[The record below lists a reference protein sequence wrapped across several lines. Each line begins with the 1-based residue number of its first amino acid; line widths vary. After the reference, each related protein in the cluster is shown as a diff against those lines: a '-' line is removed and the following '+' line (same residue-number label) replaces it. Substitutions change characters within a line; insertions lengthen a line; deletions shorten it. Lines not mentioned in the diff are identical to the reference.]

1 MALHYLNGLP
11 LLKWAIYIVKS
22 NIYIY
27 IYIYISE
34 MSYLIFFFPI
44 VFEDIKKGYVSNK
57 IK

>member
-11 LLKWAIYIVKS
+11 LLKWPIYIVKS

-27 IYIYISE
+27 IYIYFGNE
-34 MSYLIFFFPI
+34 LFDFFFPI

>member
-11 LLKWAIYIVKS
+11 LLKWPIYIVKS

-27 IYIYISE
+27 FRNE
-34 MSYLIFFFPI
+34 LFDFFFPI